1 MMDISVV
8 LSLLQAI
15 VALVPEIEQ
24 VIPIVEAIVDGK
36 VVTAAQAAQ
45 LWSVI
50 AQLEAMNAS
59 KVAAVEA
66 GS

>member
-1 MMDISVV
+1 MDISVV